1 MKMRIICIALALSV
15 SLSSWAQKKAVTIDD
30 LWKSYSFYPEYVRG
44 LKSMKGGD
52 YYTQIDKNKNGSK
65 LNKYS
70 YRTGKLISNIADSEK
85 LDIPITDYSF
95 SEDEKKVLFACE
107 TEDIYRYSSRSIY
120 YVYDVNKRSLNK
132 LLDQKVM
139 YATFSPDGSHIAYVK
154 DNNLFLMNL
163 ESKKETQI
171 TKDGINNEIING
183 ASDWVYEE
191 EFGLV
196 NAFFW
201 SPDGT
206 KIAFYRF
213 DEREVKKFSMD
224 MFQSEL
230 YPTQYE
236 FRYPKAGEE
245 NSKISI
251 HLYDTKTKITQEIA
265 VLEDFEYLPRLGW
278 TKDPNSLYLL
288 RMNRHQNHLD
298 FLLIDATTT
307 ESRVL
312 FTETDSYYI
321 DIHDN
326 TTFLNDGKH
335 FIWTS
340 EKSGFNHLY
349 KVSIDDG
356 SMQQITTGNWE
367 VTNYHGMHADS
378 DKIYYTSTEDGP
390 INRSVYCINSDGK
403 DKQKLTK
410 KIGTNS
416 VNFSKGMKYFINT
429 YSTANEPPFFSL
441 HNANGKQIRVLED
454 NKKLSEKMNQYALSK
469 KEFFSFITNEDISLN
484 GWMIK
489 PADFDSD
496 KQYPVFM
503 FLYGGPGSQQV
514 LNSWGWTNYFWHQHL
529 AQQGYIV
536 ACIDNRG
543 TGGRGAEFKK
553 MTYQQLGKYE
563 TIDQI
568 EANQYLGSLP
578 YVDANRI
585 GIQGWSYGGYM
596 SSLAI
601 TKGAEVFKMAI
612 AVAPVTNWR
621 YYDNIYTERYMR
633 TPQENADGY
642 DDNSPINHVDKL
654 KGKYLLIHGSA
665 DDNVHVQNTYEM
677 VSALVNANKQFD
689 LFIYPDKNHSIYG
702 GNTRLHLY
710 QMMTDYIKENL

>member
-1 MKMRIICIALALSV
+1 MKIRMICIAIALSI
-15 SLSSWAQKKAVTIDD
+15 SLSSWAQKKAVSIDD
-30 LWKSYSFYPEYVRG
+30 LWKNYSFYPEYVRG

-70 YRTGKLISNIADSEK
+70 YRTGKLISTIADSEK
-85 LDIPITDYSF
+85 LEIPITNYSF

-107 TEDIYRYSSRSIY
+107 TESIYRYSSRSIY
-120 YVYDVNKRSLNK
+120 YVYDVNNGSLNK

-139 YATFSPDGSHIAYVK
+139 YATFSPDGSQVAYVK

-163 ESKKETQI
+163 ENMQEIQI
-171 TKDGINNEIING
+171 TNDGINNEIING
-183 ASDWVYEE
+183 ASDWAYEE

-201 SPDGT
+201 SPDGN

-224 MFQSEL
+224 MFQGEL

-251 HLYDTKTKITQEIA
+251 HLFDTKTKKTQEIA

-349 KVSIDDG
+349 KVRLDDG

-367 VTNYHGMHADS
+367 VTNYHGMQADS

-390 INRSVYCINSDGK
+390 INRSVYSINKDGK

-416 VNFSKGMKYFINT
+416 VNFSQGMKYFINT

-441 HNANGKQIRVLED
+441 HNANGKQIRILED

-469 KEFFSFITNEDISLN
+469 KEFFSFITSEDVSLN

-514 LNSWGWTNYFWHQHL
+514 LNSWGWNNYFWHQHL

-543 TGGRGAEFKK
+543 TGGLGAEFKK

>member
-1 MKMRIICIALALSV
+1 MMKKI
-15 SLSSWAQKKAVTIDD
+15 
-30 LWKSYSFYPEYVRG
+30 
-44 LKSMKGGD
+44 
-52 YYTQIDKNKNGSK
+52 
-65 LNKYS
+65 
-70 YRTGKLISNIADSEK
+70 
-85 LDIPITDYSF
+85 
-95 SEDEKKVLFACE
+95 LFACE
-107 TEDIYRYSSRSIY
+107 TEDIYRYSSRSVY
-120 YVYDVNKRSLNK
+120 YVYNINNRSLNK
-132 LLDQKVM
+132 ILDQKVM
-139 YATFSPDGSHIAYVK
+139 YATFSPDGKQVAYVK

-163 ESKKETQI
+163 ESKQEIQI
-171 TKDGINNEIING
+171 TNDGINNKIING

-201 SPDGT
+201 SPDGK

-213 DEREVKKFSMD
+213 DESEVKEFSMD
-224 MFQSEL
+224 MFQGEL

-251 HLYDTKTKITQEIA
+251 HLYDTKTKITQEI
-265 VLEDFEYLPRLGW
+265 VILEDFEYLPRLGW
-278 TKDPNSLYLL
+278 TKDPNSLYLI

-312 FTETDSYYI
+312 FSETDSYYI

-326 TTFLNDGKH
+326 TTFLNNGKH

-390 INRSVYCINSDGK
+390 INRSVYSINTDGK

-416 VNFSKGMKYFINT
+416 VNFSQGMKYFINN
-429 YSTANEPPFFSL
+429 YSTANEPPYFSL
-441 HNANGKQIRVLED
+441 HNANGEQIRILED

-469 KEFFSFITNEDISLN
+469 KEFFSFITSEDVSLN

-601 TKGAEVFKMAI
+601 TKGAEVFKIAI

-654 KGKYLLIHGSA
+654 KGKYFLIHGSA

>member
-1 MKMRIICIALALSV
+1 MKMRMIYIAIVLSI
-15 SLSSWAQKKAVTIDD
+15 SLSSWAQKKAVSIDD
-30 LWKSYSFYPEYVRG
+30 LWKNYSFYPEYVRG

-70 YRTGKLISNIADSEK
+70 YRTGKLINTIADSEK
-85 LDIPITDYSF
+85 LEIPITNYSF

-107 TEDIYRYSSRSIY
+107 TESIYRYSSRSIY
-120 YVYDVNKRSLNK
+120 YVYDINNGSLNK

-139 YATFSPDGSHIAYVK
+139 YATFSPDGSQVAYVK

-163 ESKKETQI
+163 ENMQEIQI
-171 TKDGINNEIING
+171 TNDGINNEIING

-201 SPDGT
+201 SPDGN

-213 DEREVKKFSMD
+213 DEREVKNFSMD
-224 MFQSEL
+224 MFQGEL

-251 HLYDTKTKITQEIA
+251 HLFDTKTKKTQEIV

-349 KVSIDDG
+349 KVRLDDG

-390 INRSVYCINSDGK
+390 INRSVYSINTDGK

-416 VNFSKGMKYFINT
+416 VNFSQGMKYFINT

-441 HNANGKQIRVLED
+441 HNANGKQIRILED
-454 NKKLSEKMNQYALSK
+454 NKKLSGKMNQYALSK
-469 KEFFSFITNEDISLN
+469 KEFFSFITSEDVSLN

-578 YVDANRI
+578 FVDANRI

>member
-1 MKMRIICIALALSV
+1 
-15 SLSSWAQKKAVTIDD
+15 
-30 LWKSYSFYPEYVRG
+30 
-44 LKSMKGGD
+44 
-52 YYTQIDKNKNGSK
+52 
-65 LNKYS
+65 
-70 YRTGKLISNIADSEK
+70 
-85 LDIPITDYSF
+85 
-95 SEDEKKVLFACE
+95 
-107 TEDIYRYSSRSIY
+107 
-120 YVYDVNKRSLNK
+120 
-132 LLDQKVM
+132 
-139 YATFSPDGSHIAYVK
+139 
-154 DNNLFLMNL
+154 
-163 ESKKETQI
+163 
-171 TKDGINNEIING
+171 
-183 ASDWVYEE
+183 
-191 EFGLV
+191 
-196 NAFFW
+196 
-201 SPDGT
+201 
-206 KIAFYRF
+206 
-213 DEREVKKFSMD
+213 MD
-224 MFQSEL
+224 MFQREL

-454 NKKLSEKMNQYALSK
+454 NKKLSEKMNQYAFSK

-496 KQYPVFM
+496 KQYPVLM